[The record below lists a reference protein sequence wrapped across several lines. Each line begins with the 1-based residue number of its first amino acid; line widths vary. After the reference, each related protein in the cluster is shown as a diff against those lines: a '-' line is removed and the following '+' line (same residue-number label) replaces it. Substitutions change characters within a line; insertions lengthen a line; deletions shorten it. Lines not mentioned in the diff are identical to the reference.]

1 MTASDGPGRPAQP
14 RTITCLHVAG
24 MWLQLSCG
32 QPLPDFPF
40 RNSPRNRLFCEGLA
54 ASVPHASEL
63 TPATRRY
70 WLTADGLRRLA
81 GEEVA
86 DVDGLLRSR
95 PVSNQW
101 RRLLMERL
109 DAVAAVY
116 RVASAV
122 STLAHPI
129 RFRWFRAMPMDASVA
144 LPDGRVIVVVR
155 QGPATD
161 RTGFSKRLW
170 RLREGP
176 QPAAMLLLMPDE
188 VRLRLARRL
197 LAVAPSIAY
206 LALEMDAASAG
217 VGASIWRTPS
227 RAALLDLRTV
237 LDHTGPRG
245 PWPNEEPPARASLP
259 TGLDGEAGEDWMLP
273 TMLKPVEKRALD
285 LLSDWPWLTHTHLGA
300 LMGLKRSRLSE
311 VLLRLDGLR
320 LIADARIEGR
330 RRLAVTDRGLAM
342 LARRDRASVGAA
354 KRRWRVA
361 PIDADAPVEWR
372 NLTGR
377 RSGQLLRNVE
387 HTSAVHGFIAALARQ
402 GRSRSRAARAPGRSS
417 SSTRRAGPPATSG
430 TQTGSTPST
439 PTPSASSGGATP
451 SGPSFWSG
459 SAGLSAPSRWRRGWP
474 PTCATT
480 RPTGRP
486 TTTERGPTCWS
497 SSTTTSPRPTSC
509 ASPERRWR
517 GPESRSP
524 CWSPTGSWCSG
535 RGRWDAPGSHR
546 ASRNRPT
553 PSVAAETRTPRGEPQ
568 P

>member
-1 MTASDGPGRPAQP
+1 MRPVEANLLRLLSHMP
-14 RTITCLHVAG
+14 LLDRLEAVAVSG
-24 MWLQLSCG
+24 WSRGAVYRAVESLE
-32 QPLPDFPF
+32 
-40 RNSPRNRLFCEGLA
+40 REGLA

-81 GEEVA
+81 REEGATVN
-86 DVDGLLRSR
+86 GLLRSR

-129 RFRWFRAMPMDASVA
+129 RFRWYRAMPMDAAVA
-144 LPDGRVIVVVR
+144 LPDGRVIAVVR

-170 RLREGP
+170 RLREGT
-176 QPAAMLLLMPDE
+176 QPAAALLLMPDE
-188 VRLRLARRL
+188 VRLRHARRL

-206 LALEMDAASAG
+206 LALERDAASAG
-217 VGASIWRTPS
+217 AGASLWRTPS
-227 RAALLDLRTV
+227 GAALLDLRTV

-245 PWPNEEPPARASLP
+245 PRPDEEPPARASLP
-259 TGLDGEAGEDWMLP
+259 TDLDEEAGEDWMLP

-285 LLSDWPWLTHTHLGA
+285 LLSDWPWLTHTNLGA

-330 RRLAVTDRGLAM
+330 RRLAVTDRGLAA

-354 KRRWRVA
+354 KRRWSVA

-372 NLTGR
+372 NVSGR
-377 RSGQLLRNVE
+377 RSRQLLRNVE

-402 GRSRSRAARAPGRSS
+402 GRSRSRKIVQLD
-417 SSTRRAGPPATSG
+417 PP
-430 TQTGSTPST
+430 
-439 PTPSASSGGATP
+439 
-451 SGPSFWSG
+451 
-459 SAGLSAPSRWRRGWP
+459 R
-474 PTCATT
+474 
-480 RPTGRP
+480 
-486 TTTERGPTCWS
+486 
-497 SSTTTSPRPTSC
+497 
-509 ASPERRWR
+509 
-517 GPESRSP
+517 
-524 CWSPTGSWCSG
+524 
-535 RGRWDAPGSHR
+535 R
-546 ASRNRPT
+546 ASRYFRYADRLHSIHPDAFGVLRRGDALWSFFLEWERRAVRPVTMAARLAPYLRYYSSHRPT
-553 PSVAAETRTPRGEPQ
+553 DDHGARPDVLVVFDDDIAQTHFLRIAREEMARAGVEVPLLVSHRELVEREGPLGRAWLAPGVPEPAHAFRSR
-568 P
+568 

>member
-1 MTASDGPGRPAQP
+1 MRPVEANLLRLLSHMP
-14 RTITCLHVAG
+14 LLDRLEAVAVSG
-24 MWLQLSCG
+24 WSRGAVYRAVESLE
-32 QPLPDFPF
+32 
-40 RNSPRNRLFCEGLA
+40 REGLA

-81 GEEVA
+81 REEGA

-95 PVSNQW
+95 LVSNQW

-144 LPDGRVIVVVR
+144 LPDGRVIAVVR

-176 QPAAMLLLMPDE
+176 QPAAALLLMPDE
-188 VRLRLARRL
+188 VRLRHACRL

-206 LALEMDAASAG
+206 LALESDAASAG
-217 VGASIWRTPS
+217 AGASLWRTPS
-227 RAALLDLRTV
+227 GAALLDLRTV

-245 PWPNEEPPARASLP
+245 PWPDEEPPARASLP
-259 TGLDGEAGEDWMLP
+259 ADLDGEAGEDWMLP

-285 LLSDWPWLTHTHLGA
+285 LLSDWPWLTHAHLGA

-311 VLLRLDGLR
+311 VLIRLDGLR

-330 RRLAVTDRGLAM
+330 RRLAVTDRGLAA

-354 KRRWRVA
+354 KRRWSVA

-372 NLTGR
+372 NVSGR
-377 RSGQLLRNVE
+377 RSRQLLRNVE
-387 HTSAVHGFIAALARQ
+387 HTSAVHGFIAALVRQ
-402 GRSRSRAARAPGRSS
+402 ARSRSRKIVQLD
-417 SSTRRAGPPATSG
+417 PP
-430 TQTGSTPST
+430 
-439 PTPSASSGGATP
+439 
-451 SGPSFWSG
+451 
-459 SAGLSAPSRWRRGWP
+459 R
-474 PTCATT
+474 
-480 RPTGRP
+480 
-486 TTTERGPTCWS
+486 
-497 SSTTTSPRPTSC
+497 
-509 ASPERRWR
+509 
-517 GPESRSP
+517 
-524 CWSPTGSWCSG
+524 
-535 RGRWDAPGSHR
+535 R
-546 ASRNRPT
+546 ASRYFRYADRLHSIHPDAFGVLRRGDALWSFFLEWERRAVRPVTMAARLAPYLRYYSSHRPT
-553 PSVAAETRTPRGEPQ
+553 DDHGARPDVLVVFDDDIAQTHFLRIAREEMARAGVEVPLLVSHRELVEREGPLGRAWLAPGVPEPAHAFRSR
-568 P
+568 

>member
-1 MTASDGPGRPAQP
+1 MRPVEANLLRLLSHMP
-14 RTITCLHVAG
+14 LLDRLEAVAVSG
-24 MWLQLSCG
+24 WSRGAVYRAVESLE
-32 QPLPDFPF
+32 
-40 RNSPRNRLFCEGLA
+40 REGLA

-70 WLTADGLRRLA
+70 WLTTDGLRRLA
-81 GEEVA
+81 REEGV

-116 RVASAV
+116 RLASAV

-144 LPDGRVIVVVR
+144 LPDGRVIAVVR

-176 QPAAMLLLMPDE
+176 QPAAALLLMPDE
-188 VRLRLARRL
+188 VRLRHARRL

-206 LALEMDAASAG
+206 LALESDAASAG
-217 VGASIWRTPS
+217 AGASLWRTPS
-227 RAALLDLRTV
+227 GAALLDLRTV

-245 PWPNEEPPARASLP
+245 PWPDEEPPARASLP
-259 TGLDGEAGEDWMLP
+259 ADLDGEAGEDWMLP

-285 LLSDWPWLTHTHLGA
+285 LLSDWPWLTHAHLGA

-311 VLLRLDGLR
+311 VLIRLDGLR

-330 RRLAVTDRGLAM
+330 RRLAVTDRGLAA

-354 KRRWRVA
+354 KRRWSVA

-372 NLTGR
+372 NVSGR
-377 RSGQLLRNVE
+377 RSRQLLRNVE

-402 GRSRSRAARAPGRSS
+402 ARSRSRKIVQLD
-417 SSTRRAGPPATSG
+417 PP
-430 TQTGSTPST
+430 
-439 PTPSASSGGATP
+439 
-451 SGPSFWSG
+451 
-459 SAGLSAPSRWRRGWP
+459 R
-474 PTCATT
+474 
-480 RPTGRP
+480 
-486 TTTERGPTCWS
+486 
-497 SSTTTSPRPTSC
+497 
-509 ASPERRWR
+509 
-517 GPESRSP
+517 
-524 CWSPTGSWCSG
+524 
-535 RGRWDAPGSHR
+535 R
-546 ASRNRPT
+546 ASRYFRYADRLHSIHPDAFGVLRRGDALWSFFLEWERRAVRPVTMAARLAPYLRYYSSHRPT
-553 PSVAAETRTPRGEPQ
+553 DDHGARPDVLVVFDDDIAQTHFLRIAREEMARAGVEVPLLVSHRELVEREGPLGRAWLAPGVPEPAHAFRSR
-568 P
+568 

>member
-1 MTASDGPGRPAQP
+1 MRPVEANLLRLLSHMP
-14 RTITCLHVAG
+14 LLDRLEAVAVSG
-24 MWLQLSCG
+24 WSRGAVYRAVESLE
-32 QPLPDFPF
+32 
-40 RNSPRNRLFCEGLA
+40 REGLA

-81 GEEVA
+81 REEGA
-86 DVDGLLRSR
+86 AVDGLLRSR

-144 LPDGRVIVVVR
+144 LPDGRVIAVVR

-176 QPAAMLLLMPDE
+176 QPAATLLLMPDE
-188 VRLRLARRL
+188 VRLRHVRRL

-206 LALEMDAASAG
+206 LALERDAASAG
-217 VGASIWRTPS
+217 AGASLWRTPS
-227 RAALLDLRTV
+227 GAALLDLRTV
-237 LDHTGPRG
+237 LDHTGSRG
-245 PWPNEEPPARASLP
+245 PWPDEEPPARASLP
-259 TGLDGEAGEDWMLP
+259 TDLDGEAGEDWMLP
-273 TMLKPVEKRALD
+273 TRLKPVEKRALD
-285 LLSDWPWLTHTHLGA
+285 LLSDWPWLTHAHLGA

-330 RRLAVTDRGLAM
+330 RLAVTDRGLAA

-354 KRRWRVA
+354 KRRWSVA

-372 NLTGR
+372 NVSGR
-377 RSGQLLRNVE
+377 RSRQLLRNVE

-402 GRSRSRAARAPGRSS
+402 ARSRSRKIVQLD
-417 SSTRRAGPPATSG
+417 PP
-430 TQTGSTPST
+430 
-439 PTPSASSGGATP
+439 
-451 SGPSFWSG
+451 
-459 SAGLSAPSRWRRGWP
+459 R
-474 PTCATT
+474 
-480 RPTGRP
+480 
-486 TTTERGPTCWS
+486 
-497 SSTTTSPRPTSC
+497 
-509 ASPERRWR
+509 
-517 GPESRSP
+517 
-524 CWSPTGSWCSG
+524 
-535 RGRWDAPGSHR
+535 R
-546 ASRNRPT
+546 ASRYFRYSDRLHSIHPDAFGVLRRGDALWSFFLEWERRAVRPVTMAARLAPYLRYYSSHRPT
-553 PSVAAETRTPRGEPQ
+553 DDHGARPDVLVVFDDDIAQTHFLRIAREEMARAGVEVPLLVSHRELVEREGPLGRAWLAPGVPEPAHAFRGR
-568 P
+568 

>member
-1 MTASDGPGRPAQP
+1 MRPVEANLLRLLSHMP
-14 RTITCLHVAG
+14 LLDRLEAVAVSG
-24 MWLQLSCG
+24 WSRGAVYRAVESLE
-32 QPLPDFPF
+32 
-40 RNSPRNRLFCEGLA
+40 REGLA

-81 GEEVA
+81 REEGA

-144 LPDGRVIVVVR
+144 LPDGRVIAVVR

-176 QPAAMLLLMPDE
+176 QPAAALLLMPDE
-188 VRLRLARRL
+188 VRLRHARRL

-206 LALEMDAASAG
+206 LALERDAASAG
-217 VGASIWRTPS
+217 AGASLWRTPS
-227 RAALLDLRTV
+227 GAALLDLRTV

-245 PWPNEEPPARASLP
+245 PWPDEEPPARASLP
-259 TGLDGEAGEDWMLP
+259 ADLDGEAGEDRMLP
-273 TMLKPVEKRALD
+273 TMLKPVEKRALN
-285 LLSDWPWLTHTHLGA
+285 LLSDWPWLTHAHLGA

-311 VLLRLDGLR
+311 VLIRLDGLR

-330 RRLAVTDRGLAM
+330 RRLAVTDRGLAA

-354 KRRWRVA
+354 KRRWSVA

-372 NLTGR
+372 NVSGR
-377 RSGQLLRNVE
+377 RSRQLLRNVE

-402 GRSRSRAARAPGRSS
+402 ARSRSRKIVQLD
-417 SSTRRAGPPATSG
+417 PP
-430 TQTGSTPST
+430 
-439 PTPSASSGGATP
+439 
-451 SGPSFWSG
+451 
-459 SAGLSAPSRWRRGWP
+459 R
-474 PTCATT
+474 
-480 RPTGRP
+480 
-486 TTTERGPTCWS
+486 
-497 SSTTTSPRPTSC
+497 
-509 ASPERRWR
+509 
-517 GPESRSP
+517 
-524 CWSPTGSWCSG
+524 
-535 RGRWDAPGSHR
+535 R
-546 ASRNRPT
+546 ASRYFRYADRLHSIHPDAFGVLRRGDALWSFFLEWERRAVRPVTMAARLAPYLRYYSSHRPT
-553 PSVAAETRTPRGEPQ
+553 DDHGARPDVLVVFDDDVAQTHFLRIAREEMARAGVEVPLLVSHRELVEREGPLGRAWLAPGVPEPAHAFRSR
-568 P
+568 